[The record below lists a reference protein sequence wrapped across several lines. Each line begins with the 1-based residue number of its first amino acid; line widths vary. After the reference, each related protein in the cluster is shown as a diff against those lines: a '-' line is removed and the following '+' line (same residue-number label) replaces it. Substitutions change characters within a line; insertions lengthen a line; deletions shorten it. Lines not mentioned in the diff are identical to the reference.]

1 VTLAEPSPEETMTI
15 NAARELRDGQV
26 CLVGV
31 GPPNAAA
38 NLARRTHA
46 PNCVL
51 VYESGALG
59 AKPVRLPL
67 SIGDDDLA
75 DTADELVSV
84 VEMFN
89 YWIGGGRIDVGF
101 LGAAQIDRYANLNT
115 TVIGSYEHPAV
126 RLPGAGGAPEISAAA
141 RDVIVMLSHS
151 KRTFVDRLDF
161 RTSVGGGTPE
171 APRSSYGFSGGG
183 PSVVITDLGVLR
195 PRAED
200 GELELTAVHPGV
212 DVDEVRAATGW
223 PLRVREP
230 LQVTA
235 PPTDAELEA
244 LRGLRAAQAE
254 Q

>member
-1 VTLAEPSPEETMTI
+1 MTI

-46 PNCVL
+46 PSCVL

-59 AKPVRLPL
+59 AKPLRLPL

-75 DTADELVSV
+75 ETADELVSV

-115 TVIGSYEHPAV
+115 TVIGPYEQPTV

-141 RDVIVMLSHS
+141 RDVIVMVRQSRRS
-151 KRTFVDRLDF
+151 FVDRLDF
-161 RTSVGGGTPE
+161 RTSVGGGVP
-171 APRSSYGFSGGG
+171 ALPRSSYGFPGSG
-183 PSVVITDLGVLR
+183 PRVVITDLGVLR
-195 PRAED
+195 PREAD

-212 DVDEVRAATGW
+212 DVDDVRAATGW
-223 PLRVREP
+223 PLQVRDP
-230 LQVTA
+230 LPVTE

-244 LRGLRAAQAE
+244 LRGLRAAPVE
-254 Q
+254 E